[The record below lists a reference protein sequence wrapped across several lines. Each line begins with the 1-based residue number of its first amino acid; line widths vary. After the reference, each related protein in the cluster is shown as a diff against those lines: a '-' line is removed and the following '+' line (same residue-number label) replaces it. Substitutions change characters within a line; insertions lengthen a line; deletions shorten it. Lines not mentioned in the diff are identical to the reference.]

1 MMDITIRPANLFDRP
16 QLLALWERAVRT
28 THQFLSEQ
36 DIVTLRPSVAE
47 ELANEAYEWW
57 VVELAAHK
65 IVAFLAFAS
74 DTIEGLFVDPAHHGR
89 GIGMALV
96 AHAQSRSEGVL
107 LVDVNREN
115 RDALGF
121 YRRLGFVEVDESPTD
136 AAGRPFPILRLQRG
150 HERGPKTRTGLGM
163 QKPPGSQTSG

>member
-1 MMDITIRPANLFDRP
+1 MDITIRPANVFDRP

-28 THQFLSEQ
+28 THHFLSEQ
-36 DIVTLRPSVAE
+36 DIITLRPSVAE
-47 ELANEAYEWW
+47 ELANDAYEWW
-57 VVELAAHK
+57 VVELATHR
-65 IVAFLAFAS
+65 IVAFLAFAP

-89 GIGMALV
+89 GNGTALV
-96 AHAQSRSEGVL
+96 AHAESRSQGAL

-115 RDALGF
+115 HDALGF

-150 HERGPKTRTGLGM
+150 DERGPKRGRGRKQNGRVM
-163 QKPPGSQTSG
+163 AERRP